1 MGSKRLVWL
10 DSFRGMALLYM
21 VICHLFNY
29 FSVSSIYETT
39 PYYIQELNSPTLF
52 PPPYLFLFVSGMSV
66 FLLGRKLLSMN
77 LKPTQIILGVIK
89 RYGFYVLLS
98 LPFTTVMFGFNTFF
112 QWEEAIQ
119 GIGMSAIFTMII
131 LLFIKAR
138 LRYYLPLIIFFY
150 IILDFLLGLCRTTA
164 FFGDF
169 PVEFSFEGYGIIQ
182 LIVGTLLNLL
192 FRGWFSLLTLI
203 PIMLGGIIFLRNFL
217 DNEYKRNLMLSLV
230 FLLSAVIL
238 HICGFSINY
247 YDRSFPLIFLI
258 LGECGLVC
266 SVMYY
271 LGEVREMKF
280 FSKPLSVYGRFS
292 LWIYVGHFL
301 LIVKTFQVMG
311 WADTLSD
318 EMSWIL
324 AIVFASLI
332 YILGSIYL
340 NGIKSWIPRR
350 ALNLSIISFLI
361 LSFIFL
367 SGSAFMAEQPQKKI
381 LVFVAHQDDESCGLG
396 GTLMKNAREGSE
408 IRIVLFTDGS
418 PKEYDKDR
426 EWTELRNREL
436 LSALAL
442 GNITEESLIFLNFD
456 DLGFIFD
463 LGAGGTVDLV
473 ENVTSLIND
482 WGPDEIYVHAYEHGH
497 LDHDS
502 VNFIVA
508 KAFHRS
514 KVRGK
519 VRIYE
524 FLQYNVFSRDN
535 PIPGDIDVI
544 NNTRYSLIRVN
555 MTDAEMGLKKEMV
568 SRYVSQDVGGI
579 CDLERDTVN
588 LSRECYDSV
597 VGHYFKGPDLIRELP
612 PYDYQRS
619 PCINDSCRY
628 TFSIGD
634 QRWSDFYNLAGEVEV
649 LLSQN
654 TP

>member
-1 MGSKRLVWL
+1 MSSKRLEWL

-29 FSVSSIYETT
+29 FSVNSIYGTP

-66 FLLGRKLLSMN
+66 FLLRRKLLSMD
-77 LKPTQIILGVIK
+77 LKPMQIIKGVIK

-98 LPFTTVMFGFNTFF
+98 LPFTTVIFGFNTYF

-131 LLFIKAR
+131 LLFIKPK
-138 LRYYLPLIIFFY
+138 LRYYLPVIIFFY
-150 IILDFLLGLCRTTA
+150 ITQDLLLGISRDTVIFNEFPT
-164 FFGDF
+164 DF
-169 PVEFSFEGYGIIQ
+169 DIQDYGVPQ
-182 LIVGTLLNLL
+182 LIIGTLLNLL

-203 PIMLGGIIFLRNFL
+203 PIMLGGIIFLKNFL
-217 DNEYKRNLMLSLV
+217 DNEYRKNLILSLL
-230 FLLSAVIL
+230 FLLSAFIL
-238 HICGFSINY
+238 HTGGFGINY
-247 YDRSFPLIFLI
+247 YDRSFSLIFLI
-258 LGECGLVC
+258 IGECGLVC
-266 SVMYY
+266 SAMYY
-271 LGEVREMKF
+271 LGEIKKMKF

-324 AIVFASLI
+324 AIIFASLI
-332 YILGSIYL
+332 YILGDIYM

-361 LSFIFL
+361 LSFIFI

-396 GTLMKNAREGSE
+396 GTLIRNAGEGND
-408 IRIVLFTDGS
+408 IKIVLFTDGS
-418 PKEYDKDR
+418 PEEYGKDR
-426 EWTELRNREL
+426 EWTELRNEEL
-436 LSALAL
+436 LAAL
-442 GNITEESLIFLNFD
+442 SLVNLTRDDVVFLDFD

-463 LGAGGTVDLV
+463 LGVDGTIDLIK
-473 ENVTSLIND
+473 NITSLINNVD
-482 WGPDEIYVHAYEHGH
+482 PDVIYVHGYEHGH
-497 LDHDS
+497 IDHDS
-502 VNFIVA
+502 VSFIVA
-508 KAFHRS
+508 KAFQRS
-514 KVRGK
+514 EVRERTK
-519 VRIYE
+519 IYE

-535 PIPGDIDVI
+535 PIPEDIDVI
-544 NNTRYSLIRVN
+544 NNTRYPLIRLN
-555 MTDAEMGLKKEMV
+555 MTEAELNLKKEMV
-568 SRYVSQDVGGI
+568 SRYVSQDVHGV
-579 CDLERDTVN
+579 CVLERDSVN
-588 LSRECYDSV
+588 ISHECYDSV

-612 PYDYQRS
+612 PYNYSKS

-634 QRWSDFYNLAGEVEV
+634 QRWSDFYDLTWEVERS
-649 LLSQN
+649 LSA
-654 TP
+654 